1 MDCYRSR
8 FFQLQSKDNLDL
20 CLCPGTSHLSRQ
32 QFSLPGK
39 PLVQS
44 LQCTCYKLR
53 STMNQIRNP
62 NTTKQN
68 ETVGVPQQH
77 RAERQWVCTGTVLL
91 SGHFVHQ
98 IWGFRKHLV
107 KPQRT
112 IFINASGGAGSSTS
126 PPPAATPWASRAPL
140 VGERMPALSHRWTVA
155 TSSMIH
161 EATRRIISHALGI
174 SLKLLS
180 LLLQHG

>member
-8 FFQLQSKDNLDL
+8 FFSNYKAKTTFIFAYAREHHILAAAVQPSRK
-20 CLCPGTSHLSRQ
+20 TSSTE
-32 QFSLPGK
+32 STG
-39 PLVQS
+39 
-44 LQCTCYKLR
+44 YK
-53 STMNQIRNP
+53 TMNQIRNP

-68 ETVGVPQQH
+68 ETAGVPQQH
-77 RAERQWVCTGTVLL
+77 SAERQWVCTGTVLL
-91 SGHFVHQ
+91 SGHSVHQ

-112 IFINASGGAGSSTS
+112 IFINTSGRAGSSTS
-126 PPPAATPWASRAPL
+126 PPPAATPRASRAPL